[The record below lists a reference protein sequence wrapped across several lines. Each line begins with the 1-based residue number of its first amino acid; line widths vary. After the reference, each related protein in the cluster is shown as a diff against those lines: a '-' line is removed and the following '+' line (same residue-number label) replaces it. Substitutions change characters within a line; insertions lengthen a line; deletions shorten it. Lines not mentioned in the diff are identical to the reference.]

1 MTAIAHYDEY
11 VREQR
16 LVLLVKRF
24 QDMIFRQL
32 CEWDLEEWSSDDEE
46 GEWEWVWEDEEG
58 NQGD

>member
-11 VREQR
+11 TREQR
-16 LVLLVKRF
+16 LALFVKRF
-24 QDMIFRQL
+24 QDMILRQL
-32 CEWDLEEWSSDDEE
+32 YEWDLEEWSSDDEE